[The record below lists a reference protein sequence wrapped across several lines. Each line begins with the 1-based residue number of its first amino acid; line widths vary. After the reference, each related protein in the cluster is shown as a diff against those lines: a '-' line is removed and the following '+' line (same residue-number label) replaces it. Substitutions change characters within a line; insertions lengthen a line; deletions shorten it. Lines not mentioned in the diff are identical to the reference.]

1 MDRSL
6 KIPHAV
12 EQPGLC
18 ASTKHAVLGPELCTR
33 SRHAEKPAHRN
44 EGTLP
49 LSTARESPCETV
61 RHSAAKNKIN
71 VLKKKKREREME
83 KKYGKEK
90 KRDKIIK
97 TIPKTQVVQ
106 GARIIGHSL

>member
-18 ASTKHAVLGPELCTR
+18 ASTKPAVLGPELCTR

-71 VLKKKKREREME
+71 VLKKKREREKWRRNTE
-83 KKYGKEK
+83 KK
-90 KRDKIIK
+90 KREI
-97 TIPKTQVVQ
+97 
-106 GARIIGHSL
+106 R